1 MSLIPIQYG
10 KANPKPD
17 ASLLQCTLRSARSYR
32 LFSLPQSS
40 SASRFNTGAAH
51 GLLPKAGLLCQVCL
65 LAAVNFQV
73 AIQPRLDSESILLLT
88 STTCAVV
95 ATRADTCRTSNSIM
109 SSLSAIFIA
118 PVTSTSCFMV
128 LLLLHYGMLVAY
140 IWTSNPSRLY
150 VWSC

>member
-1 MSLIPIQYG
+1 RHCCV
-10 KANPKPD
+10 AE
-17 ASLLQCTLRSARSYR
+17 
-32 LFSLPQSS
+32 SS
-40 SASRFNTGAAH
+40 SGGGCAGGGAH
-51 GLLPKAGLLCQVCL
+51 GLLPKAASSARFAFWRQLTS
-65 LAAVNFQV
+65 
-73 AIQPRLDSESILLLT
+73 RLRYNHASIAKVSLLLT

-118 PVTSTSCFMV
+118 PVNSISFFMV
-128 LLLLHYGMLVAY
+128 LLLLHYGMLVVY